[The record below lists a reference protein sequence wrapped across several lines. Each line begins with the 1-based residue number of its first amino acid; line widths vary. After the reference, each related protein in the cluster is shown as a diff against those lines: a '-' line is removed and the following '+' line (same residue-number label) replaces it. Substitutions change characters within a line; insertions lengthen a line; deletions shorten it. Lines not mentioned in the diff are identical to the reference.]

1 MGEISAGEPRREPPP
16 EVSEVRIGVENLG
29 PIGKGAVHLRPL
41 TVFVGP
47 GNTGKTYL
55 AILIYALQRI
65 FRGFPRFPF
74 LSDYMHIAGNELPI
88 PDDEY
93 ETILEKIRA
102 DEKPFYFSDMPD
114 TVRDAMLSA
123 LCNPGFSAKSLGNEL
138 ERCFDVA
145 EFSALI
151 RDSSESGCTNISL
164 RIGETGHANWS
175 FRMTFSDSDLGSD
188 GSIDDTVLIRDRL
201 SRLDP
206 DYSMRFDHFRTFL
219 KANASRG
226 MDWKSVV
233 EFFEFSASASYF
245 MPESTSNVH
254 YFPAD
259 RSGVM
264 HSHRVIASSLIARST
279 RGGLER
285 FPELPMIPGVMAD
298 FIQQLIMHDEPGRW
312 YRRRPAPRK
321 RMGDIADFLERETLG
336 GQIRTVR
343 GKAGGYPE
351 LVYCPEGAKG
361 EIRLSRASSM
371 VSELA
376 PLVLF
381 MRSAIGR
388 GDTVIIEEPE
398 AHLHPAA
405 QTAMAKALARLVRA
419 GVRVAITTHSD
430 WLLKEIGNLIREGE
444 LSERIGESEDE
455 SADALRP
462 RDVGVWLFDRQA
474 GDGGA
479 TVREI
484 PFDRIDGIEPA
495 DYESVAERL
504 YNRSADLQNRFEEE
518 VARRRAPG

>member
-1 MGEISAGEPRREPPP
+1 MDEIAVDKPREEDIPKGP
-16 EVSEVRIGVENLG
+16 EIRIGVENLG
-29 PIGKGAVHLRPL
+29 PIEEGTVHLRPL

-47 GNTGKTYL
+47 SNTGKTYL
-55 AILIYALQRI
+55 AILIYALQRV

-74 LSDYMHIAGNELPI
+74 LSEYMHAAGNELPI
-88 PDDEY
+88 SDGEY
-93 ETILEKIRA
+93 ETVLERIRA
-102 DEKPFYFSDMPD
+102 DERPLHFSDMPD
-114 TVRDAMLSA
+114 SVREAMLSVFCDPEFLA
-123 LCNPGFSAKSLGNEL
+123 RNLGNEL
-138 ERCFDVA
+138 ERCFDIE

-151 RDSSESGCTNISL
+151 RDSSKSGCTNL
-164 RIGETGHANWS
+164 LLQVGETKRANWS
-175 FRMTFSDSDLGSD
+175 FRMSFSESDLGSD
-188 GSIDDTVLIRDRL
+188 GSIDGTVLIRDRI

-219 KANASRG
+219 KAAASQG
-226 MDWKSVV
+226 MDWKSVI
-233 EFFEFSASASYF
+233 EFFEFSEGASYSA
-245 MPESTSNVH
+245 PGSRSNAH

-285 FPELPMIPGVMAD
+285 FPELPTIPGTMAD

-312 YRRRPAPRK
+312 YPRPPVPRK
-321 RMGDIADFLERETLG
+321 LMGDIADLLERETLG
-336 GQIRTVR
+336 GQIRTLP

-351 LVYCPEGAKG
+351 LVYCPEGTEG

-376 PLVLF
+376 SLVLF
-381 MRSAIGR
+381 MRSVIGR

-405 QTAMAKALARLVRA
+405 QTAMANALACLVRA
-419 GVRVAITTHSD
+419 GVRVVITTHSN
-430 WLLKEIGNLIREGE
+430 WLLQEIGNLMREGE
-444 LSERIGESEDE
+444 LSERTNASESKVA
-455 SADALRP
+455 SALRP
-462 RDVGVWLFDRQA
+462 DDVGVWLFDRPA
-474 GDGGA
+474 NSRGS

-495 DYESVAERL
+495 DYESIADQL

-518 VARRRAPG
+518 VAHRRAPG